1 MKRALKAER
10 VPAPSTQPFLPY
22 GRQVIDADDIAAVT
36 AALQGELA
44 QELPLPAHFEQAT
57 EQATA
62 EEVCKEMT
70 CGPDP
75 AEHLKAIQKYMDA
88 GFTHIYI
95 HQIGPDQDGFFDFY
109 GKEILPRFEK
119 EYA

>member
-1 MKRALKAER
+1 MRRSRAKL
-10 VPAPSTQPFLPY
+10 S
-22 GRQVIDADDIAAVT
+22 
-36 AALQGELA
+36 

-57 EQATA
+57 QEATA
-62 EEVCKEMT
+62 EQVCKSMT

-75 AEHLKAIQKYMDA
+75 EQHLQAIEKYVDA

-95 HQIGPDQDGFFDFY
+95 HQIGPDQDGFFEFY
-109 GKEILPRFEK
+109 KNEILPRFQK